1 VRFLARLREG
11 RYGSVP
17 DFSAELRRVFSNA
30 LSFFPPEH
38 PTYKAARRL
47 RRAFADTARELG
59 LQVSPRERRPPPFTP
74 AAPAAALR
82 EPRTRAEVPLER
94 ESERVEATLQKLL
107 PARRCLKEF
116 VG

>member
-1 VRFLARLREG
+1 VTVRFLARLREG

-59 LQVSPRERRPPPFTP
+59 RQVPPPPFVLIGHAASFTP
-74 AAPAAALR
+74 Y
-82 EPRTRAEVPLER
+82 
-94 ESERVEATLQKLL
+94 
-107 PARRCLKEF
+107 
-116 VG
+116 